1 MMRKAKIRKGCLA
14 GALALLMVVAS
25 LSLSGTFAAGLIDTE
40 AKCSLT
46 LSTTGAD
53 YAADIETIDEDLHL
67 HDHAIIVNSLLLSIY
82 SIVQQHGD
90 DSADSE
96 ELLLVASFPLS
107 DT

>member
-1 MMRKAKIRKGCLA
+1 MKPLD
-14 GALALLMVVAS
+14 AS
-25 LSLSGTFAAGLIDTE
+25 YSNSSHITAI
-40 AKCSLT
+40 
-46 LSTTGAD
+46 LSTILPILD
-53 YAADIETIDEDLHL
+53 SSIDLLCDDIETIDEDLHL

-96 ELLLVASFPLS
+96 ELLLVASFALS